1 MGHVHLGVL
10 PKTRR
15 WAEVVE
21 ALTSGM
27 ADEEV
32 VAASGRAA
40 EKDLLSATDSPVF
53 IEAVR
58 LLLAI
63 PYAARADDF
72 GDALRVIDL
81 GVGDSPELLDLTMAV
96 DERLATVRRRAGGS
110 NDLGEIAARS
120 LVATFSEMIGDQLP
134 GLFEATP
141 DDVQAATRKLSWSR
155 GISELSRAFY
165 ARFVTHSLSY
175 WLDRTLA
182 LHVGPE
188 DRFANASDRSAFD
201 VALSQHAREATR
213 IIKEFSGGWYG
224 KTLHDKGGISSRDAA
239 AFGAVALKKIV
250 AELRMRR
257 GGDD

>member
-10 PKTRR
+10 PNTRR
-15 WAEVVE
+15 WNEVVE
-21 ALTSGM
+21 ALTSGA
-27 ADEEV
+27 ADQVV
-32 VAASGRAA
+32 VAASAQAA
-40 EKDLLSATDSPVF
+40 EKDLLSATNSPVF

-63 PYAARADDF
+63 PHAARAGDF
-72 GDALRVIDL
+72 GDALRVLDL
-81 GVGDSPELLDLTMAV
+81 EVRESPELLDLTMAV

-120 LVATFSEMIGDQLP
+120 LVATLSEMVGDQLP
-134 GLFEATP
+134 GLFDATP

-165 ARFVTHSLSY
+165 ARLVTHSLSY
-175 WLDRTLA
+175 WMDRTLA
-182 LHVGPE
+182 LHVGSE
-188 DRFANASDRSAFD
+188 DRFANAGDRSAFD

-224 KTLHDKGGISSRDAA
+224 KTLHDKGGISSLDAA
-239 AFGAVALKKIV
+239 TFGAVALKKIV
-250 AELRMRR
+250 AELRVRR